1 MKTVAGLDV
10 HKDSVYL
17 CILRENGEKI
27 ERVYGVLTPQL
38 DSMRDFMAENKVSE
52 VAMESTSVY
61 WIPIWRVLVDSFEL
75 KLVNP
80 YFIKQLP
87 GRKSDVKDA
96 QWIAECVMK
105 ELIRGSFI
113 PPPLIQQLRLYD
125 RRIFELNAE
134 LVRKYSKI
142 DAILQRCNIRLS
154 NYVSN
159 TDCKSYKA
167 VVKQISEGVTSPQE
181 LLRHVHKRIINKH
194 GEDTILAA
202 LTGVVSDAEID
213 MLAQYVAES
222 AILEDNKNKC
232 IEKMREICNREFEE
246 QMKNLQTIPGV
257 SERSA
262 LTVLAEI
269 GPDVNAFPSAKHL
282 VSWCGFNPRNDESNK
297 KIKSNKITHGNRFI
311 RIASVQC
318 AWAASRTKD
327 CYFSK
332 FYAFHTQVRKK
343 FKLKVVVAVARKV
356 LVCIWHI
363 LKFNVPYKDFEPQKS
378 VTKDCIQFA

>member
-17 CILRENGEKI
+17 CIMRENGEKI
-27 ERVYGVLTPQL
+27 ERVYDVLTPEL
-38 DSMRDFMAENKVSE
+38 DSMRDFMTENDVSE
-52 VAMESTSVY
+52 AAMESTSVY
-61 WIPIWRVLVDSFEL
+61 WIPIWRVLVDSFDL

-96 QWIAECVMK
+96 QWIAECVLK
-105 ELIRGSFI
+105 ELIRDSYI
-113 PPPLIQQLRLYD
+113 PAPKVQKLRLYD

-134 LVRKYSKI
+134 LGRKKSKI

-159 TDCKSYKA
+159 TDCKSYKN
-167 VVKQISEGVTSPQE
+167 VVTQISEGVTSPKE
-181 LLRHVHKRIINKH
+181 LLKSVHKRIINKH
-194 GEDTILAA
+194 GEKKILAS
-202 LTGVVSDAEID
+202 LTGIISDAEID
-213 MLAQYVAES
+213 MLSQYVAES
-222 AILEDNKNKC
+222 TLLEDNKNKC
-232 IEKMREICNREFEE
+232 IEKMREICNKEFEE

-262 LTVLAEI
+262 LAILAEI
-269 GPDVNAFPSAKHL
+269 GPNVNAFPSARHL

-297 KIKSNKITHGNRFI
+297 NIKSNKITHGNRFI
-311 RIASVQC
+311 RVACVQC

-343 FKLKVVVAVARKV
+343 FKLKVIVAVARKI
-356 LVCIWHI
+356 LVCVWHI
-363 LKFNVPYKDFEPQKS
+363 LNSNVPYRDF
-378 VTKDCIQFA
+378 VTSNPTVKDCIQLT

>member
-38 DSMRDFMAENKVSE
+38 DSMRDFMAKNKVSE

-80 YFIKQLP
+80 YFIRQLP

-113 PPPLIQQLRLYD
+113 PSPLVQRLRLYD
-125 RRIFELNAE
+125 RRIFEINAE

-202 LTGVVSDAEID
+202 LTGVVSDSEID

-232 IEKMREICNREFEE
+232 IEKMREICNSEFKE
-246 QMKNLQTIPGV
+246 QMKNLQEIPGV

-311 RIASVQC
+311 RIASVC
-318 AWAASRTKD
+318 L
-327 CYFSK
+327 
-332 FYAFHTQVRKK
+332 VLN
-343 FKLKVVVAVARKV
+343 KLT
-356 LVCIWHI
+356 L
-363 LKFNVPYKDFEPQKS
+363 Y
-378 VTKDCIQFA
+378 